1 MVTYKEKI
9 NDLETLKRTVR
20 NLELNILRYINLQ
33 KFHAKNHLLYYLFIL
48 KYSNKQYT
56 NSIYILKFLVSF
68 SY

>member
-9 NDLETLKRTVR
+9 NDLETLKQTVS

-33 KFHAKNHLLYYLFIL
+33 KFHAKNHLIYYLFIF
-48 KYSNKQYT
+48 KNSNKQYT
-56 NSIYILKFLVSF
+56 KSIYILKVLVSF